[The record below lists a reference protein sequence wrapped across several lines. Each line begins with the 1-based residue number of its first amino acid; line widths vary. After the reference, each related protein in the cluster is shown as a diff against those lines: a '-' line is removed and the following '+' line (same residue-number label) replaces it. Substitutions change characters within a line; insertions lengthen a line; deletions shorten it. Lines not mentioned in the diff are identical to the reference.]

1 MMKRNRKAQMKK
13 YLLPTTALGS
23 ALALVLLAPAIAFS
37 QNPTSG
43 ALLTITGTAGAAPVN
58 LQIYDS

>member
-1 MMKRNRKAQMKK
+1 MKK